1 MVLVVVRP
9 LPTPGWPPDGWVM
22 VACDVGQ
29 GDGLVLRAGEDTA
42 VVVDAGPEPAL
53 IDRCLDRLGVERVP
67 VVVLTHFHDDH
78 VAGLPGVLADRVVG
92 EVQVTGLRDPEQGAA
107 SVDTWASGSGVP
119 VRVPAY
125 GEVSRV
131 GELTWQ
137 VVGPSREVGGE
148 GLGR

>member
-1 MVLVVVRP
+1 
-9 LPTPGWPPDGWVM
+9 M

-53 IDRCLDRLGVERVP
+53 IDRCLDRLGVDRVP

-92 EVQVTGLRDPEQGAA
+92 EVLGDRAPRPGAGRCVGGHLGVGLRCPR
-107 SVDTWASGSGVP
+107 SGC
-119 VRVPAY
+119 RRTA
-125 GEVSRV
+125 R
-131 GELTWQ
+131 
-137 VVGPSREVGGE
+137 
-148 GLGR
+148 